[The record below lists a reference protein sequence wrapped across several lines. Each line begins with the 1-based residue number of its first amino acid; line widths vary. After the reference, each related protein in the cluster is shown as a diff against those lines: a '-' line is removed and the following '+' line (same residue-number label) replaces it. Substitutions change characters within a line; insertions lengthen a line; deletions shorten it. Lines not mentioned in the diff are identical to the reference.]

1 MGRLGTICPS
11 VSRRTSFRLL
21 VALTVIWAAWTGWSL
36 LGQSTPYTLVVID
49 DAGVPISGAVI
60 DIDGG
65 QAGTSDDSGLVE
77 MEWNRSS
84 QELEVSAPGH
94 IARMVSLNE
103 NPGDEY
109 SVVLNARVLRGRVL
123 DPEDQPI
130 AAVEVRSGEATALT
144 DSEGHY
150 SLRGAEPGPVVATRP
165 AWVSTEFV
173 WDGGAGDEAVVLEP
187 FSARAVHLSGEAV
200 STQLPVFLEMAA
212 TTELNSLMI
221 DLKDETGYI
230 WYNSDDPT
238 AREVGAISPVYNL
251 EDVIAQAHAADLY
264 MIGRL
269 VAFQDPVA
277 AIGKPSMAVWD
288 SDLNQ
293 AYSAN
298 GQYFLDP
305 TDPDARAYAMSLAV
319 EACAA
324 GLDEIQFDYV
334 RFPDARRESAQFDGG
349 VGAEVRIA
357 TITDFLKE
365 AVSALRPMGC
375 AVAADIFGFITTAV
389 DDGGIGQKWEELT
402 AVVDVA
408 SPMLYPSH
416 YGPGWFGH
424 DNPNEHPG
432 DVVTRALED
441 AMERNSTNL
450 VIRPWLQDFGY
461 STESVRSQIDS
472 VEAFGLGWMLW
483 NAKSVVTVD
492 ALEIE

>member
-1 MGRLGTICPS
+1 MGRVGTICTS

-49 DAGVPISGAVI
+49 DAGVPIAGAVI
-60 DIDGG
+60 DIDGS
-65 QAGTSDDSGLVE
+65 QAGTSDDSGSIE

-94 IARMVSLNE
+94 IPRMVTLSE
-103 NPGDEY
+103 DPAEEY

-123 DPEDQPI
+123 DPEGDPI

-150 SLRGAEPGPVVATRP
+150 SLRGAEPGPVLATRP
-165 AWVSTEFV
+165 AWVPTELV
-173 WDGGAGDEAVVLEP
+173 WDGGAGDEAIILEP

-200 STQLPVFLEMAA
+200 STDLQTFLEMAE
-212 TTELNSLMI
+212 TTELNALMI
-221 DLKDETGYI
+221 DLKDESGQI
-230 WYNSDDPT
+230 WYNSNDPT
-238 AREVGAISPVYNL
+238 AREVGAIASVYNM
-251 EDVIAQAHAADLY
+251 EDVVAQAHAADLY
-264 MIGRL
+264 VIGRL

-277 AIGKPSMAVWD
+277 AIAKPSMAVWD
-288 SDLNQ
+288 SELEGP
-293 AYSAN
+293 YSAN

-305 TDPDARAYAMSLAV
+305 TDPEARAYAMSLAV

-349 VGAEVRIA
+349 VGSEVRIA

-365 AVSALRPMGC
+365 AVATLRPMGC

-424 DNPNEHPG
+424 DNPNDHPG

-461 STESVRSQIDS
+461 STEGVRSQIDS
-472 VEAFGLGWMLW
+472 AEAFGLGWMLW
-483 NAKSVVTVD
+483 NAKSIVTVD
-492 ALEIE
+492 ALDIE